1 MPNEL
6 TEEQK
11 TKIKATLAEY
21 HDKMLAIL
29 KQHHSDILNAI
40 QELDKQKVQ
49 ELDKLIESFN

>member
-11 TKIKATLAEY
+11 TKIKTILAEY

-29 KQHHSDILNAI
+29 KQHRSDILNAI

-49 ELDKLIESFN
+49 ELDKLIQSF